1 MGWQDYHLHRF
12 EMEGDS
18 YSVISREADMLG
30 DDFID
35 KKKVRLN
42 LVIPGEKFKFA
53 DEYDFGDSW
62 YHTSWWRRSSNLK
75 RN

>member
-12 EMEGDS
+12 KIEGDS
-18 YSVISREADMLG
+18 YSVISGEADMLG

-42 LVIPGEKFKFA
+42 LVIPG
-53 DEYDFGDSW
+53 
-62 YHTSWWRRSSNLK
+62 RSSSSQMNMTLEIPGITHPGGEDLPT
-75 RN
+75 